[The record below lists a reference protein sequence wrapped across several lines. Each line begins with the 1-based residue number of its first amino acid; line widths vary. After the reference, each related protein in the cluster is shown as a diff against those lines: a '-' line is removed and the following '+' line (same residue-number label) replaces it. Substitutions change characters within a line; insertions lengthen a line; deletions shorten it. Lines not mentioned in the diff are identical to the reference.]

1 VISLISFP
9 LLSDIEK
16 KSPSRF
22 ELENALVVF
31 TKHPPLF
38 FFVLAQFVKQDE
50 DLAIGVRDLY
60 CSCRRIH

>member
-1 VISLISFP
+1 
-9 LLSDIEK
+9 LSDIEK

-38 FFVLAQFVKQDE
+38 FFMVVQFVKQDE